1 MRSLLD
7 GGFDPNSA
15 TADGTTA
22 LMMAAPDAAKLKLL
36 MDHEANVN
44 ARAKTGYSA
53 LMVAAQYGE
62 SATPA
67 LNLLLDHG
75 AEVRVAAGQHAP
87 MFNAT
92 PFFLASYSG
101 NAEILPRLH
110 EAGDKLDHA
119 DGADWNVV
127 HNGHRRRGAV
137 RERRGGAEAAGYGR
151 AGGWAGT
158 QRHHVCWIA
167 PCWGIK

>member
-1 MRSLLD
+1 
-7 GGFDPNSA
+7 
-15 TADGTTA
+15 
-22 LMMAAPDAAKLKLL
+22 MMAAPDAAKMKLL
-36 MDHEANVN
+36 IDRGANVN

-92 PFFLASYSG
+92 PFFLAAYSG
-101 NAEILPRLH
+101 NTEILPRLARGQTNAEIGRTLYMS
-110 EAGDKLDHA
+110 EATVKTHLLRSFGKLGVSDRTA
-119 DGADWNVV
+119 
-127 HNGHRRRGAV
+127 AV
-137 RERRGGAEAAGYGR
+137 TTAIELGMLPAPGSGRTGGLPR
-151 AGGWAGT
+151 
-158 QRHHVCWIA
+158 
-167 PCWGIK
+167 